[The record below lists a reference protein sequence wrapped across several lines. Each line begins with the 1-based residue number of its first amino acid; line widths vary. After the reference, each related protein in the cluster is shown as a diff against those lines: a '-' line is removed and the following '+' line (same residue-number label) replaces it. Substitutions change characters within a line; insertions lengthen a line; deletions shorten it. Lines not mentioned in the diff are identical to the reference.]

1 MWMTNFASAALSSWS
16 PAPHRIEQTFQKKQ
30 SIVVRGIVSCIN
42 KVKENNASISPSMCF
57 STSTV
62 MDDPTIN
69 GLLLIVEVFA
79 VFFDYFFLILFL

>member
-1 MWMTNFASAALSSWS
+1 
-16 PAPHRIEQTFQKKQ
+16 
-30 SIVVRGIVSCIN
+30 
-42 KVKENNASISPSMCF
+42 MCF

-62 MDDPTIN
+62 MDDPTVN